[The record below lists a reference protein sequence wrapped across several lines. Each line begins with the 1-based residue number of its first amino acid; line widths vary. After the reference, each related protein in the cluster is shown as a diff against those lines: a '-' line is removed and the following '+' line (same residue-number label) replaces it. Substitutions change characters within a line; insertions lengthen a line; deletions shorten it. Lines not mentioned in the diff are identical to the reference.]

1 MPSYHWAFSY
11 LTISFR
17 IMTPHVRCVPK
28 RVPTGI
34 CDHFF
39 GYTRSRCIFQFSGVA
54 MGKLSDVEIRN
65 WIKTGERF
73 EARGDGDGLY
83 LRFREG
89 GTLPVWRFRYRLVVS
104 SG

>member
-1 MPSYHWAFSY
+1 
-11 LTISFR
+11 
-17 IMTPHVRCVPK
+17 
-28 RVPTGI
+28 
-34 CDHFF
+34 
-39 GYTRSRCIFQFSGVA
+39 

-65 WIKTGERF
+65 RIKAGERF

-89 GTLPVWRFRYRLVVS
+89 GGTLPVWRFRYRLVVS